1 MCDNIETIIYFFIDS
16 FYIENRYVIV
26 VYYVTLLVSLL
37 LNYLSHHST
46 SYVTHIMS
54 SLNVAAA

>member
-46 SYVTHIMS
+46 SYVTPIMS